1 MYVLCVCLCLF
12 TFACTFMHICVRLC
26 LYFCYSLFLL
36 YVQVLIHMYICLRLN
51 THAFLLNICSDNEW
65 MNKLRRK
72 PTSKRKHTHTHT
84 GIPAQAPLFLYF
96 EDDPGSWDVEYQYMF
111 GPDLLVAPVIHKGQV
126 GWEARSGVRICWP
139 WAEVCVWPYTGWG
152 LTIKGVYWNY
162 RVFVEIVGYL

>member
-1 MYVLCVCLCLF
+1 MYCVFVCVYLRLHARLCIFVCDYVSIFVICFFYMYRFLF
-12 TFACTFMHICVRLC
+12 TCIFACAW
-26 LYFCYSLFLL
+26 
-36 YVQVLIHMYICLRLN
+36 IHMRFSKIFVRIMNEWTSYGEN
-51 THAFLLNICSDNEW
+51 QLLNAN
-65 MNKLRRK
+65 
-72 PTSKRKHTHTHT
+72 THTHA

-162 RVFVEIVGYL
+162 RAFVEIVGYL